1 MRTEELLK
9 QSSLAEELQSQQN
22 ELRETNQRL
31 EQQAKSLRASEE
43 LLKNQQEQL
52 QQTNTELEER
62 SELLALQNQEV
73 ERRIGRLNRLDGLWR
88 KSRAIDPYFALQG
101 FLQHVPRAQDTAEQP
116 VNPGEA
122 AFQ

>member
-1 MRTEELLK
+1 LINTKYCHRSEHDRRQHAHRGVAQAVAVLGRGAAK
-9 QSSLAEELQSQQN
+9 PAN

-88 KSRAIDPYFALQG
+88 RKPS
-101 FLQHVPRAQDTAEQP
+101 
-116 VNPGEA
+116 N
-122 AFQ
+122 

>member
-9 QSSLAEELQSQQN
+9 SQSLAEELQSQQMN
-22 ELRETNQRL
+22 SGKPTRL

-88 KSRAIDPYFALQG
+88 RKPS
-101 FLQHVPRAQDTAEQP
+101 
-116 VNPGEA
+116 N
-122 AFQ
+122 

>member
-1 MRTEELLK
+1 MRTEELSAVAVLGRGAAK
-9 QSSLAEELQSQQN
+9 PAN
-22 ELRETNQRL
+22 ELRKPTKIRTTGQIT
-31 EQQAKSLRASEE
+31 KGIEE

-88 KSRAIDPYFALQG
+88 RKPS
-101 FLQHVPRAQDTAEQP
+101 
-116 VNPGEA
+116 N
-122 AFQ
+122 